1 MKKILAVVLCL
12 LMIVAVLGG
21 CSKTPAT
28 SSDAGTSSGTTST
41 DDSSD
46 ALTAAEQA
54 IADRKA
60 SGENT
65 KMVYSFYTWVGRPA
79 GTDRIQAAVSAHTEE
94 ALGIEVELLVM
105 DAASYRQNIPL
116 MFAGGEQVD
125 TFMANGVGL
134 MTAVNSEYI
143 YDMYEDD
150 LFDTYGSEIVTQ
162 LPEWALDGC
171 VVGGKLVCLPPNK
184 DIAIQAG
191 LLAIGTQYLD
201 GIGYDYASKFAD
213 ASEDYIDSSWE
224 ELEPIMAELAAKYP
238 DKYVFSSTQ
247 SYLGQGMSVD
257 GLAGD
262 NHGVLLDLDVAK
274 VEDLWS
280 SDVWMDVCKRFY
292 KYNQL
297 GYMPADAL
305 TSSVT
310 MGARVGAGEC
320 MSLLSQGKP
329 GYRTQVS
336 GECSMDTICFH
347 VGETIVKSNACT
359 NVAISINSATED
371 PVAAMQMLAHFYTC
385 ETCANLMLWG
395 EEGKD
400 YKVEESG
407 HIYFADGVD
416 YKNAEWYHT
425 VNWSM
430 PNQQIGK
437 VWKGDTLDVWD
448 RMKKFNNDAKR
459 SIAFGFTW
467 DNADYAMQYTALANV
482 QDQYYKT
489 LILGFSN
496 PETTIPEFV
505 AELKKAGLD
514 EYIAAKTDAFKAWCE
529 DNGVTYAG

>member
-28 SSDAGTSSGTTST
+28 SSDAGTSSGTASGT
-41 DDSSD
+41 DSSD
-46 ALTAAEQA
+46 TLTAAEKA

-60 SGENT
+60 SGETT
-65 KMVYSFYTWVGRPA
+65 KLVYSFYTWVGRPA
-79 GTDRIQAAVSAHTEE
+79 GTDRIAAAVSEHTKE

-105 DAASYRQNIPL
+105 DASAYRQNIPL

-125 TFMANGVGL
+125 TFMANGIGL
-134 MTAVNSEYI
+134 MTAVNSEYV
-143 YDMYEDD
+143 YDMYQDD
-150 LFDTYGSEIVTQ
+150 LFEKYGSEIVTQ

-171 VVGGKLVCLPPNK
+171 VVGGKLVALPPNK

-201 GIGYDYASKFAD
+201 GIGYDYKSKFAD

-224 ELEPIMAELAAKYP
+224 ELEPIMADLAAKYP
-238 DKYVFSSTQ
+238 DKTVFSSTQ
-247 SYLGQGMSVD
+247 SYLGQGMAID
-257 GLAGD
+257 PLAGD

-280 SDVWMDVCKRFY
+280 SQLWMDVCKRFY

-297 GYMPADAL
+297 GYYPADAL

-329 GYRTQVS
+329 GYRSQVS

-359 NVAISINSATED
+359 NVCISMNSATED
-371 PVAAMQMLAHFYTC
+371 PIATMQLLNHFYTC
-385 ETCANLMLWG
+385 EKCANLMLWG

-400 YKVEESG
+400 YQTLDTG
-407 HIYFADGVD
+407 HIYFAEGVD
-416 YKNAEWYHT
+416 YNTAEWYHT

-459 SIAFGFTW
+459 SVAFGFTW
-467 DNADYAMQYTALANV
+467 DNTDYAMEFTALQNV
-482 QDQYYKT
+482 YDQYYKT
-489 LILGFSN
+489 LILGFGN
-496 PETTIPEFV
+496 PETVIPEYV
-505 AELKKAGLD
+505 TALKAAGLD
-514 EYIAAKTDAFKAWCE
+514 TYIEAKTEAFKEWCTSV
-529 DNGVTYAG
+529 GVTYAG